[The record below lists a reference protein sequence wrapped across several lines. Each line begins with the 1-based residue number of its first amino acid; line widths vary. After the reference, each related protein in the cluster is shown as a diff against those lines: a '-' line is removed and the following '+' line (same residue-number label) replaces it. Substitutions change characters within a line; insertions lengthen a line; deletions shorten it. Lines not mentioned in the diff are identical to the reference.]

1 MDIYAVVKRKKRD
14 RKGKGF
20 SRAELKEV
28 RMTVTGAL
36 KLGIPVDV
44 RRSTKY
50 ETNVL
55 TLQVYAESM
64 KSEPSLPI
72 DEVKTV
78 ELTEVKGIGP
88 KSMEKLVKA
97 GIKSAND
104 LVVTDAERVA
114 DIIGTSKDRA
124 SILIENARSLLN

>member
-1 MDIYAVVKRKKRD
+1 MDIYAVVKRKKRE

-28 RMTVTGAL
+28 HMTATGAL
-36 KLGIPVDV
+36 KLGIPIDV
-44 RRSTKY
+44 RRSTKHD
-50 ETNVL
+50 TNVH

-72 DEVKTV
+72 DKIKTV

-88 KSMEKLVKA
+88 KSMEKLVKT
-97 GIKSAND
+97 GIKSANE
-104 LVVTDAERVA
+104 LVVTDPERVA

-124 SILIENARSLLN
+124 SILIENALSLLN

>member
-28 RMTVTGAL
+28 RMTATDAL

-55 TLQVYAESM
+55 ALQVYAESM

>member
-1 MDIYAVVKRKKRD
+1 
-14 RKGKGF
+14 
-20 SRAELKEV
+20 
-28 RMTVTGAL
+28 MTATDAL

-50 ETNVL
+50 DTNVH

-72 DEVKTV
+72 DKIKTV

-97 GIKSAND
+97 GIKSATE

-114 DIIGTSKDRA
+114 YIIGTSKDRA